1 MKVYRFGL
9 IKNSNAIRNFEG
21 KCMAP
26 EMASIIA
33 QVSESI
39 RH

>member
-1 MKVYRFGL
+1 
-9 IKNSNAIRNFEG
+9 
-21 KCMAP
+21 MAP

-39 RH
+39 RHWPCFQRKWSANAT